1 MAGKPWTPMEQG
13 GLTDRIVERGGKG
26 ESGLLTGADLLR
38 IKGSLF
44 VPNARNLEPACIL
57 TLL

>member
-1 MAGKPWTPMEQG
+1 MEQG